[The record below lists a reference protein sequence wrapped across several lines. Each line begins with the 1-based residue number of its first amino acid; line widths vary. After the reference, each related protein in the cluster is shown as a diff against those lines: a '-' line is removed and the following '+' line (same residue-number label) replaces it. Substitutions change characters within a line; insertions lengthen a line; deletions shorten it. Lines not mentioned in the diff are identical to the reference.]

1 MLRLRQWL
9 TLTIPR
15 VLSNAAS
22 LYDVAVTAKSLSYI
36 LSITVPERLLTPA
49 DTKPI
54 RIGGAHATEKELVLQ
69 LARTTADRDRIVA
82 LIAKKPDWPW
92 VQRQLARHG
101 LTRQAAMQLS
111 DVGAHVPDEVQAFLT
126 QRTRHVI
133 VENMRQTQEL
143 LRVLKALEEAGVP
156 AMPFKGP
163 ALALWGYGDVSLR
176 RFGDLDILVPYDK
189 VQEARDCLEGSLGY
203 QSYRSFTENDAQEF
217 VDTQMGWEFVREEP
231 RSVVELHW
239 SFFFSIYP
247 FDLRPDDVW
256 ERHTR
261 RMVGGQPVRSFDPV
275 DKLLYLC
282 YHGMKHR
289 FASLKWV
296 LDVSQWIRAHPALDW
311 GVVFARARRTR
322 CLRAVYLSRLL
333 VMDLLGGDFPDA
345 VRAKARQDQTAQR
358 LAQQI
363 VDGWLFAEPGE
374 GGTDTLEDILFHVR
388 SCDRPWQAWPF
399 VWHYCRLG
407 LEGLLK
413 RLNAPAN

>member
-1 MLRLRQWL
+1 M
-9 TLTIPR
+9 
-15 VLSNAAS
+15 
-22 LYDVAVTAKSLSYI
+22 TAKSLFYI
-36 LSITVPERLLTPA
+36 PSITVPDRLLTPA

-54 RIGGAHATEKELVLQ
+54 RIGGAHATEKELVLE
-69 LARTTADRDRIVA
+69 LARTTADRARLRD
-82 LIAKKPDWPW
+82 LISKKPDWAW

-111 DVGAHVPDEVQAFLT
+111 DLEAHVPDEVQAFLT

-143 LRVLKALEEAGVP
+143 LRVLRALEDEGVP

-176 RFGDLDILVPYDK
+176 RFGDLDILVPYDR
-189 VQEARDCLEGSLGY
+189 VLEARRCLEGSLGY
-203 QSYRSFTENDAQEF
+203 QSYRTFKGNDAQEF
-217 VDTQMGWEFVREEP
+217 VDTQMGWEFVRGEP

-256 ERHTR
+256 KRHRR
-261 RMVGGQPVRSFDPV
+261 RMVGGQAVRSFDAV

-296 LDVSQWIRAHPALDW
+296 VDVSQWIGAHPELDW

-322 CLRAVYLSRLL
+322 CLRAVYLSLLL
-333 VMDLLGGDFPDA
+333 VIDLLGGDLPDA
-345 VRAKARQDQTAQR
+345 VRVKARQDQTAQR

-363 VDGWLFAEPGE
+363 VAGWLFAEPGE
-374 GGTDTLEDILFHVR
+374 GGTETLEDILFHVR
-388 SCDRPWQAWPF
+388 SCDHPWQGWPF
-399 VWHYCRLG
+399 VWHYFRLG
-407 LEGLLK
+407 LKGLVG
-413 RLNAPAN
+413 RAIEPAN